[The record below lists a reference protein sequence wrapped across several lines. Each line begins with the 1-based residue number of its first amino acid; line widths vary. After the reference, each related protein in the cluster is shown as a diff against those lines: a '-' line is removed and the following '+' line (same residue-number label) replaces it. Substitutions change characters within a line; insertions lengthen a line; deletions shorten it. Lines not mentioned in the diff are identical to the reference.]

1 VWLASYPR
9 SGNTWLRTFIG
20 SLLESLH
27 AAAPTGIKLL
37 SRATVW
43 EASADGFQAILGRDP
58 FKVDPREL
66 AKARP
71 RVQMMLATRANGR
84 LFLKTHMAALKV
96 DGEFAINWSV
106 TKGAIYLVRNPLDV
120 ACSYA
125 PHYGISIDEAIRRM
139 GTRDLVA
146 WGKSMVREKVGSWSQ
161 NVLSWTG
168 QKLPLQPHVM
178 RYEDMVSKPLET
190 FLGFANYVGTGIS
203 EERVA
208 EAIELTKFE
217 RLKEQ
222 EQEQEHEGRRFRPKL
237 STDAFFRRGKS
248 HQWRDTLT
256 TAQVDGIVADHASM
270 MQRFGYLP

>member
-1 VWLASYPR
+1 
-9 SGNTWLRTFIG
+9 LRTFIG

-27 AAAPTGIKLL
+27 AAAPTGIKHL
-37 SRATVW
+37 SRATLW
-43 EASADGFQAILGRDP
+43 EASAAGFQTILGRDP

-71 RVQMMLATRANGR
+71 RVQTMLATRANGR

-96 DGEFAINWSV
+96 DGEFAINWNA

-125 PHYGISIDEAIRRM
+125 PHYGISIDEALGRM

-161 NVLSWTG
+161 NVLSWTD

-178 RYEDMVSKPLET
+178 RYEDMVSTPLET
-190 FLGFANYVGTGIS
+190 FLGFVNYVGTGIT
-203 EERVA
+203 EDQVTQ
-208 EAIELTKFE
+208 AIELTRFE

-222 EQEQEHEGRRFRPKL
+222 EQEQDREGARQFRPKL

-248 HQWRDTLT
+248 DQWGDTLT
-256 TAQVDGIVADHASM
+256 TAQIDRIISDHAPM